1 MLPGAKSAVIGS
13 DFAPKKPSASLLLL
27 LPLLWAAQALVASRD
42 NAGDWLSGKSE
53 VPEVKFGR
61 VSAELEVAMSTLSAA
76 AAAAAAASWPSW
88 LKADSSWSLS
98 TSAAAGLLD
107 TGVALVDFRNLVINL
122 LQFREVSAA
131 NISASICSRYL
142 DCAASESSSIGE
154 LLRRALTGAAST
166 TPLVVA
172 SEFV

>member
-1 MLPGAKSAVIGS
+1 MLPGASAVIGS